1 MSKYPLFKLNDLA
14 SEWSKGQPFKK
25 TDIAEHGQ
33 TPCIHYGELFTKYGV
48 VINQCL
54 SKTDVQ
60 GKRLSVSGDIL
71 FPASDVTPS
80 GLARCSALM
89 QDNVILGGDIIIMR
103 PRHGN
108 DPRYLSYAINYQKEQ
123 ILQRVTGALIKHLSG
138 NSLKSVIIPV
148 PPLVDQVNLV
158 SKLEKISA
166 LITFRKLQLEK
177 LDQLA
182 SSRFIEM
189 FGHQGCNEK
198 NMPIGKIDDVAEIY
212 LGLTHTPTYVDCGVK
227 FISAKNTSCDYLDL
241 SDVKYIS
248 REEFEK
254 VPRGAKPQIGDVLFS
269 RVGSNLGHPVI
280 LDISEELCTFVSLG
294 FLRSKGQ
301 VTNIYLKYW
310 MKDEFFTEQIKQKVV
325 GGGQPNLNTGWLKE
339 FKIIIPPLELQNEFA
354 AFIEQLDKS
363 KVIGEKQGFMLE
375 KITCHDIL

>member
-14 SEWSKGQPFKK
+14 SEWCKGQPFKK

-60 GKRLSVSGDIL
+60 GKRLSVYGDIL

-80 GLARCSALM
+80 GLARCSALT

-103 PRHGN
+103 PRSGN
-108 DPRYLSYAINYQKEQ
+108 DSRYLSYAINYQKEQ

-138 NSLKSVIIPV
+138 NALKSVIIPV
-148 PPLVDQVNLV
+148 PPLADQVNLV
-158 SKLEKISA
+158 SKLEKISE

-177 LDQLA
+177 IDQLA

-189 FGHQGCNEK
+189 FGNPTTNPRQWAIAYFDEFALIDAQMTTDYKKYADYPHIGIDSIEK
-198 NMPIGKIDDVAEIY
+198 TTGNLVGFRTVKEDNVISGKY
-212 LGLTHTPTYVDCGVK
+212 
-227 FISAKNTSCDYLDL
+227 
-241 SDVKYIS
+241 
-248 REEFEK
+248 
-254 VPRGAKPQIGDVLFS
+254 LFS
-269 RVGSNLGHPVI
+269 EKHI
-280 LDISEELCTFVSLG
+280 IY
-294 FLRSKGQ
+294 SK
-301 VTNIYLKYW
+301 IR
-310 MKDEFFTEQIKQKVV
+310 
-325 GGGQPNLNTGWLKE
+325 PNLNKVALPDFSGVCSADAYPILPRENCSRIYLAFVMRSDYFLKYILPFSGRSNMPKVNRE
-339 FKIIIPPLELQNEFA
+339 QLRGFSMPLPPIELQNEFA
-354 AFIEQLDKS
+354 TFIKQLDKS

-375 KITCHDIL
+375 KITCYDIL

>member
-25 TDIAEHGQ
+25 TDIAERGQ

-80 GLARCSALM
+80 GLSRCSALM

-158 SKLEKISA
+158 SKLKKISA

-182 SSRFIEM
+182 SSRFFGAITSAEM
-189 FGHQGCNEK
+189 
-198 NMPIGKIDDVAEIY
+198 
-212 LGLTHTPTYVDCGVK
+212 
-227 FISAKNTSCDYLDL
+227 
-241 SDVKYIS
+241 
-248 REEFEK
+248 
-254 VPRGAKPQIGDVLFS
+254 
-269 RVGSNLGHPVI
+269 
-280 LDISEELCTFVSLG
+280 
-294 FLRSKGQ
+294 
-301 VTNIYLKYW
+301 
-310 MKDEFFTEQIKQKVV
+310 
-325 GGGQPNLNTGWLKE
+325 
-339 FKIIIPPLELQNEFA
+339 A
-354 AFIEQLDKS
+354 A
-363 KVIGEKQGFMLE
+363 
-375 KITCHDIL
+375 

>member
-1 MSKYPLFKLNDLA
+1 MLSDVVKEFSCRNKDLRVQKVYSVTNSDGFMPSQDYFSKDVFSKDLSNYKIVRKGMLAYNPSRINVGSVACLQSEDEVIVSPLYVVVEVNEKKLLAEYLNLFLHSDIALEQIKSLTSGSVRDSLKYNAFTRLCLPIPTVEMQRAVIKKLNA
-14 SEWSKGQPFKK
+14 IKK
-25 TDIAEHGQ
+25 LIVKREQ
-33 TPCIHYGELFTKYGV
+33 
-48 VINQCL
+48 QL
-54 SKTDVQ
+54 S
-60 GKRLSVSGDIL
+60 
-71 FPASDVTPS
+71 
-80 GLARCSALM
+80 
-89 QDNVILGGDIIIMR
+89 
-103 PRHGN
+103 
-108 DPRYLSYAINYQKEQ
+108 
-123 ILQRVTGALIKHLSG
+123 
-138 NSLKSVIIPV
+138 
-148 PPLVDQVNLV
+148 
-158 SKLEKISA
+158 
-166 LITFRKLQLEK
+166 K

-182 SSRFIEM
+182 KSRFIEM

-363 KVIGEKQGFMLE
+363 KVICNKMHKMVEFSLFRV
-375 KITCHDIL
+375 